1 MEIVRADVL
10 PTALVNFLEC
20 LLWGFSLL
28 LEIFEGTNIRILS
41 GLNHMPHLKPRSH
54 LFKAMKDNF

>member
-10 PTALVNFLEC
+10 AATLVNFLKC
-20 LLWGFSLL
+20 LFWEFSLL

-41 GLNHMPHLKPRSH
+41 GLNHMPHFKPRSH